1 MVSSVSIDVSVK
13 GAVVSVKEEGCAEE
27 MPQVVGVITSRTRAR
42 RGAGDWIEIG
52 RKHRAF
58 VPDGIPVPSVGE
70 VGECWGRMTANG
82 ADPVL
87 MVSRIRS
94 RRFEACASPSEL
106 LGVLGLCRTPPR
118 LVEEVCQLLGPLV
131 EWLCC
136 AGWKAVARGIVKG
149 TLRSARAISADPFLL
164 YRRRGLPFQAA
175 VAVAQ
180 VLGHDL
186 YSDEHYKAA
195 VMEACQHR

>member
-1 MVSSVSIDVSVK
+1 MNGYGSIQGSMQGKDVSAKV
-13 GAVVSVKEEGCAEE
+13 ASCPEE

-87 MVSRIRS
+87 MVSYDHDDLKPARARRSCWGSSACVVPHHFGS
-94 RRFEACASPSEL
+94 RRYANC
-106 LGVLGLCRTPPR
+106 
-118 LVEEVCQLLGPLV
+118 
-131 EWLCC
+131 
-136 AGWKAVARGIVKG
+136 
-149 TLRSARAISADPFLL
+149 
-164 YRRRGLPFQAA
+164 
-175 VAVAQ
+175 
-180 VLGHDL
+180 
-186 YSDEHYKAA
+186 
-195 VMEACQHR
+195 